1 MIKSKDAIGVITARR
16 KSGNNMILTIKNPYT
31 GATKKIPV
39 IESIYKTILK
49 ANKRGINEFYINYY
63 KEYVDDDNQAEAN
76 ILTIIS
82 SLCVVKNYSMQ
93 YTTIQGRGETV
104 DKFEAMFINKN
115 AE

>member
-1 MIKSKDAIGVITARR
+1 MIKSKDAIGVITGRR
-16 KSGNNMILTIKNPYT
+16 KSGSNMILTIKNPYT
-31 GATKKIPV
+31 GTTKKIPV

-82 SLCVVKNYSMQ
+82 SLCVVKNYSIQ
-93 YTTIQGRGETV
+93 YTTIQGRGEIV